1 MDLPA
6 YLRRIG
12 WSGPVPVT
20 AETLAALAVHHGTGI
35 AFENLNPFLGLPV
48 DLEIAAL
55 ERKMVAGRRGGY
67 CYEQNALF
75 GEALRALGFEVSGL
89 AARVLWGYSEGAITP
104 RGHEVLRVD
113 LAGEIWI
120 VDVGFGAV
128 TLTGALRLVPDIEQA
143 TTLEPFRLVMRDG
156 EWRLE
161 ARIAG
166 EWRPLYQF
174 DLQRQEPVDYV
185 AANYFVA
192 THPRSIFVTGL
203 MLARPAEDRRFALS
217 DRNFA
222 IHHLDGKTERRRLD
236 SPAEFIEV
244 LEHRFDIDAG
254 ALPGLAQRLATL
266 P

>member
-20 AETLAALAVHHGTGI
+20 AETLGALAVHHGTGI

-48 DLEIAAL
+48 ELDIATL
-55 ERKMVAGRRGGY
+55 ERKMVEGRRGGY
-67 CYEQNALF
+67 CYEQNGLF

-89 AARVLWGYSEGAITP
+89 AARVLWGYPPAAITP
-104 RGHEVLRVD
+104 RAHRVLRID
-113 LAGEIWI
+113 LAGETWI
-120 VDVGFGAV
+120 VDVGFGGL
-128 TLTGALRLVPDIEQA
+128 TLTGALRLVPGIEQR
-143 TTLEPFRLVMRDG
+143 TTLEPFRLVMCDG

-174 DLQRQEPVDYV
+174 DLQRQHPVDYV

-192 THPRSIFVTGL
+192 THAASIFVTGL
-203 MLARPAEDRRFALS
+203 MLARPAENRRYALS
-217 DRNFA
+217 NRDFA
-222 IHHLDGKTERRRLD
+222 IHHLDGRTERRRLD
-236 SPAEFIEV
+236 SPAEFIDV
-244 LEHRFDIDAG
+244 LENRFDIAAG
-254 ALPGLAQRLATL
+254 ALPGLAERLAML